1 MIPHLAERVAGTLS
15 FSVSHW
21 REDGQVM
28 APPWAAVRLQ
38 LDCVSPASGDL
49 GPLLCALADLLT
61 TPYTTDQWPR
71 SAAIVA
77 AAPGDPADAMILL
90 AEQWIEDQRHL
101 VYEATFP
108 HSEAVFRG
116 SFSIG

>member
-1 MIPHLAERVAGTLS
+1 MVLHLAERVAGTLS
-15 FSVSHW
+15 FSVSYW

-28 APPWAAVRLQ
+28 APPWAPIRLR
-38 LDCVSPASGDL
+38 LDCRSPTPAYLD
-49 GPLLCALADLLT
+49 PLLVALADLLA

-77 AAPGDPADAMILL
+77 VAADDPADARILL
-90 AEQWIEDQRHL
+90 AEQWIEDRRQL

-108 HSEAVFRG
+108 HSDAVFRG
-116 SFSIG
+116 CFSLG